1 MRLEKWFPTVFYYGL
16 YPNININVLEKF
28 SYNVKNNDVG
38 RQWTNQNS
46 YQSSDLNLK
55 SPELQSLIKT
65 ANENF
70 LVLHKELGFK
80 DELIPIIDNM
90 WININ
95 PPGGMSKLH
104 KHVDNILS
112 GTFYVKCPED
122 CGRLVF
128 PNPVTNAQYHFH
140 HKHLKNF
147 NENNSS
153 FYHQIPQPGKMIVFP
168 SYAEHYVEPNL
179 SKEDR
184 ISISF
189 NTKLIYRSNNE

>member
-1 MRLEKWFPTVFYYGL
+1 MRLEKWFPTIFYYGL
-16 YPNININVLEKF
+16 YPKIDVNVLEKL
-28 SYNVKNNDVG
+28 SYDIKNKDLG

-46 YQSSDLNLK
+46 YQSNDLDLK
-55 SPELQSLIKT
+55 LPELQLLIQT

-112 GTFYVKCPED
+112 GTFYVKCPKD
-122 CGRLVF
+122 CGQLVF
-128 PNPVTNAQYHFH
+128 PNPIANAQYHFH
-140 HKHLKNF
+140 HKHLKNY
-147 NENNSS
+147 NENNST
-153 FYHQIPQPGKMIVFP
+153 FYYQTPQPGKMIVFP

-179 SKEDR
+179 SNEDR

>member
-16 YPNININVLEKF
+16 YPNININDLEKL
-28 SYNVKNNDVG
+28 SYNIRNNDVG

-46 YQSSDLNLK
+46 YQSNDLDLK
-55 SPELQSLIKT
+55 LLELQSLIKT

-112 GTFYVKCPED
+112 GTFYVKCPKD
-122 CGRLVF
+122 CGQLVF
-128 PNPVTNAQYHFH
+128 PNPVANAQYHFH
-140 HKHLKNF
+140 QKHLKEYNQ
-147 NENNSS
+147 NNSL
-153 FYHQIPQPGKMIVFP
+153 FCHQVPQPGKMIVFP